1 MPGKNIWIV
10 VLAEPNTKFNE
21 NKEQAK
27 YRFAKWLHIIL
38 PLVADFNFL
47 SFFILMWK
55 DKKAWRKKK
64 SKNPKI

>member
-27 YRFAKWLHIIL
+27 YSFAKWLHIIL
-38 PLVADFNFL
+38 PLLADFNFL
-47 SFFILMWK
+47 SFFI
-55 DKKAWRKKK
+55 
-64 SKNPKI
+64 NVEG